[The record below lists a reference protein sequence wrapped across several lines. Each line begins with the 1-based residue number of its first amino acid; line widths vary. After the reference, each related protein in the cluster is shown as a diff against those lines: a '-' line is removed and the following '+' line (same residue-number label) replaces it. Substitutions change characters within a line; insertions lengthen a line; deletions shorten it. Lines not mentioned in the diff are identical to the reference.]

1 MQGDIDRIEKWAQIF
16 EDPTKL
22 VTTLTVNVLKNF
34 SKIVKDISSE
44 TDDIKVDNYYKAGS
58 DIADILVL
66 SLGAVPENEKRILQ
80 KPQQPEDIVLLA
92 WWNSI

>member
-1 MQGDIDRIEKWAQIF
+1 MQGDLDRIEKWAQIF

-22 VTTLTVNVLKNF
+22 VETLTVNVLKNF

-44 TDDIKVDNYYKAGS
+44 TDDFNTNNYYKAGT

-66 SLGAVPENEKRILQ
+66 SLGAVPENEQRILQ
-80 KPQQPEDIVLLA
+80 KPQQPEEIVLLA
-92 WWNSI
+92 W